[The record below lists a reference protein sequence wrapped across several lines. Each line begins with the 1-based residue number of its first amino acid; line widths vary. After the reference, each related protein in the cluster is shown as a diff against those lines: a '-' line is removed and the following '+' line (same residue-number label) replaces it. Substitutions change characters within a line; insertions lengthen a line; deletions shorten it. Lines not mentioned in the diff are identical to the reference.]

1 MFALNTQL
9 NIKIFNSLIPFLFL
23 TVVIACNNSA
33 TIEGGNVLERTS
45 DNNSQN
51 AIEEDGNT
59 KKVLKKIIHRVM
71 SDSGKLGMGNV
82 IFSESYD
89 SLGNKLT
96 QYERFDNY
104 YISWTYVN
112 ASKDEKGFK
121 RGFGE
126 IDGEKHCLN
135 KECEFVYDS
144 NGKEVETFIY
154 HFSGWPSVFENKFN
168 SDGSIAEKCEYRHN
182 KLIRKNTYQYGK
194 NDKLSEMYVFNG
206 RGKLESKTIYDYDAH
221 GNCIRYCKY
230 GGKDGCLEDIFVI
243 EYEYY

>member
-1 MFALNTQL
+1 
-9 NIKIFNSLIPFLFL
+9 
-23 TVVIACNNSA
+23 
-33 TIEGGNVLERTS
+33 
-45 DNNSQN
+45 
-51 AIEEDGNT
+51 
-59 KKVLKKIIHRVM
+59 M

-135 KECEFVYDS
+135 KECE
-144 NGKEVETFIY
+144 
-154 HFSGWPSVFENKFN
+154 
-168 SDGSIAEKCEYRHN
+168 
-182 KLIRKNTYQYGK
+182 
-194 NDKLSEMYVFNG
+194 
-206 RGKLESKTIYDYDAH
+206 
-221 GNCIRYCKY
+221 Y

-243 EYEYY
+243 EYKYY